1 MSQLKQLALIFHSAV
16 YRIRQISL
24 LFNIFCLFKNRN
36 ILFNVFL
43 IVLRRKRIIRQSRCL
58 NRFCQ
63 LGILLSSWGCGY
75 NRLSIY
81 QSITVAVMRTIL
93 CVVILVLIIKY
104 IASNLKLFLQRS
116 FFLFI
121 IIHLCLCKILI
132 FLMDRLRS

>member
-24 LFNIFCLFKNRN
+24 LFNIFCLLKNRN

-43 IVLRRKRIIRQSRCL
+43 IVFRRKRIIRQSRCL

-116 FFLFI
+116 IFLFI
-121 IIHLCLCKILI
+121 IIHLCLCEILI

>member
-24 LFNIFCLFKNRN
+24 LFNIFCLFNNRN

-58 NRFCQ
+58 NRFCL